1 MSKDSSAKYYQ
12 SNEKRL
18 QRKVSKRYQTLSK
31 VKKKRKKVTIWLWT
45 IQKSIR
51 KWKTKP
57 CWVYK
62 QIS

>member
-1 MSKDSSAKYYQ
+1 MSKGSSGKYYQ
-12 SNEKRL
+12 SYKKRL
-18 QRKVSKRYQTLSK
+18 QRKVSERYQSLSN

-45 IQKSIR
+45 IQKSTR